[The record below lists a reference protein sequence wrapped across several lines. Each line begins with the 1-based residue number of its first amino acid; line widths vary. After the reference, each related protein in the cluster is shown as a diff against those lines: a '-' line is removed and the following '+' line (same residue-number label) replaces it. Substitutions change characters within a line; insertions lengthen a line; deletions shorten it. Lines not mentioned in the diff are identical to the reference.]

1 MEKKEKYNL
10 DSSDF
15 YVQQKQQLNDTS
27 NTLKEEKEKEK
38 VQVQTTRIRNHTPLC
53 SFIILQTVLIFS

>member
-38 VQVQTTRIRNHTPLC
+38 VQVQNNSH
-53 SFIILQTVLIFS
+53 